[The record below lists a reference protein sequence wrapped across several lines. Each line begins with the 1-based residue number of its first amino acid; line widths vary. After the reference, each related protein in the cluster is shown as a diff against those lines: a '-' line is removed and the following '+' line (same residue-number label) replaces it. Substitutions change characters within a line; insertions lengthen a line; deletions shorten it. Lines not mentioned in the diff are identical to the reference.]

1 MYVYILNV
9 YLDDIKMILFFLAG
23 KIKHV
28 VKQVHVKISPPPKH
42 CGF

>member
-1 MYVYILNV
+1 MYIYILNV
-9 YLDDIKMILFFLAG
+9 YLYDIKMILFFLAG

-28 VKQVHVKISPPPKH
+28 VKQVHVKFPPPKH